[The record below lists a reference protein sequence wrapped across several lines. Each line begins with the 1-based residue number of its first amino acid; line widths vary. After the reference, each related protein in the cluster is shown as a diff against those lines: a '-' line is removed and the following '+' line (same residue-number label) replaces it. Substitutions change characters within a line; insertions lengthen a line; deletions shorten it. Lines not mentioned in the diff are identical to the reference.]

1 MEDDIGLVE
10 RYIAGETDAIEEL
23 VMRYQKQIYAFIYR
37 MTKDMEESKDLTQ
50 KTFLNAVK
58 GIRDFRKTAS
68 FKTWLYQIAV
78 NTSLNHI
85 KRDKREEVEFEDSVA
100 SSQSGALTSILENE
114 KREQVRKSLD
124 TLPERQKLAVILRV
138 YESLSC
144 AETARAM
151 GCSEGTVKAHYHSG
165 VKKLKEVLKEKD
177 YEFSS

>member
-1 MEDDIGLVE
+1 MEDDAKLIE

-23 VMRYQKQIYAFIYR
+23 VMRYQKQIYTFIYR

-50 KTFLNAVK
+50 KTFLNVVK

-85 KRDKREEVEFEDSVA
+85 KRNKREEVEFEDSVA
-100 SSQSGALTSILENE
+100 STQAGVLTSIIE
-114 KREQVRKSLD
+114 KETTAQVRKSLD
-124 TLPERQKLAVILRV
+124 MLPERQKLAVVLRV

-144 AETARAM
+144 AETAKAM

-165 VKKLKEVLKEKD
+165 VKKLREVLKEKR

>member
-1 MEDDIGLVE
+1 MEDDARLVE

-50 KTFLNAVK
+50 KTFLNAVN

-85 KRDKREEVEFEDSVA
+85 KRNKREEVEVEDSFA
-100 SSQSGALTSILENE
+100 STQAGALTSIIENE
-114 KREQVRKSLD
+114 KREHVRKSLD
-124 TLPERQKLAVILRV
+124 MLPERQKLAVVLRV

-144 AETARAM
+144 AETAKAM
-151 GCSEGTVKAHYHSG
+151 GCSEGAVKAHYHSG
-165 VKKLKEVLKEKD
+165 VKRLKEVLKERVYK
-177 YEFSS
+177 